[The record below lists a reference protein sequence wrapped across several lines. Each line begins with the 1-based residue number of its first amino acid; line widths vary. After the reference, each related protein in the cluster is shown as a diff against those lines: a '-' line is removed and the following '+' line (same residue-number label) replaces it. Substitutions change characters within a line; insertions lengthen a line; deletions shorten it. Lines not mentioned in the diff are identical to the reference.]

1 MVDLF
6 YQPCSHDKSDLK
18 GNGDSNDWNAVLSW
32 VHPVKVVLLP
42 HIWIDYLMSFELIV
56 HSSKFDHL

>member
-6 YQPCSHDKSDLK
+6 YQPCSHDESDLR

-32 VHPVKVVLLP
+32 VHFSESNSITA
-42 HIWIDYLMSFELIV
+42 HMN
-56 HSSKFDHL
+56 